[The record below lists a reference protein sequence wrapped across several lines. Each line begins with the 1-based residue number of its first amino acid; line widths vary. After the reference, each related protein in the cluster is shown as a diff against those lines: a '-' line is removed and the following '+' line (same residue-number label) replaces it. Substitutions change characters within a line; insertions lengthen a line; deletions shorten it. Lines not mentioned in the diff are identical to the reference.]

1 MSAWLTASRVPR
13 YFPDGSVVKN
23 PPANAGD
30 RGSISDLG
38 RSCMPQSNS
47 ACLLQLLSLCSRAGE
62 LQLLQLAH
70 LEPEPTNC
78 KEEQPLLDTTRE
90 RPTKQQRSS
99 TVKNKSNYFLKERPT
114 VWSFWVILS
123 FFFNSVEY
131 VLLKSWIWRTFSGNQ
146 EMRTVLILVG
156 RLHL

>member
-114 VWSFWVILS
+114 VPLKKI
-123 FFFNSVEY
+123 EY